1 MRRNVIKITLCIYLY
16 LFISILIR
24 DIKCANLGPT
34 THSRSVKWDFSE
46 NLVPTP
52 CPKVDLEAKRILPFL
67 HNRLHGMCV
76 YVPTPDVSMFDLTIR
91 FDEQDDAI
99 IAAQK
104 ERVICHF
111 SHLQINQIETILF
124 SLFVTK

>member
-1 MRRNVIKITLCIYLY
+1 MYSTFKSFVYIQ
-16 LFISILIR
+16 IR

-34 THSRSVKWDFSE
+34 VHSRSVKWDFAE

-52 CPKVDLEAKRILPFL
+52 CPKVDIEAKRILPFL
-67 HNRLHGMCV
+67 HNRINGMCV

-91 FDEQDDAI
+91 FEEEDDAI

-104 ERVICHF
+104 EKVILLNYLLK
-111 SHLQINQIETILF
+111 SEILSYF
-124 SLFVTK
+124 

>member
-1 MRRNVIKITLCIYLY
+1 MTSIYVYIVSCIYVY
-16 LFISILIR
+16 LFISILNR

-34 THSRSVKWDFSE
+34 THSRSVKWDFAE

-104 ERVICHF
+104 ERVIY
-111 SHLQINQIETILF
+111 ILAIYR
-124 SLFVTK
+124 